1 MSVRLKRRINSKI
14 AERKDPGGSFA
25 DEPPKFSLRYL
36 QESHSIVRCTT
47 EERLGFVD
55 AMHKRQDIPW
65 SQLETMPPDAGR
77 GVVLH
82 AQQRPP
88 VPADR
93 SDPRVDRAPGRQA
106 AAHQRDAGAAPCN
119 GRHTLQLPH
128 QGRGQG

>member
-55 AMHKRQDIPW
+55 AMHKRRDIPW
-65 SQLETMPPDAGR
+65 SRLETMPHGGLGCEVIRHGLRVALPSSAKGKSILSFRFSGKKAMVGFRERD
-77 GVVLH
+77 VFYILWF
-82 AQQRPP
+82 
-88 VPADR
+88 DR
-93 SDPRVDRAPGRQA
+93 DFSVYS
-106 AAHQRDAGAAPCN
+106 HE
-119 GRHTLQLPH
+119 
-128 QGRGQG
+128 